1 MNRCYHKV
9 FALLAVLFT
18 FVLTGCGSAVAEKDA
33 GAAVPNNIER
43 KAAERM
49 LNIEVNGKILHA
61 RLEDNSSS
69 RALIKL
75 LESGPLTV
83 SMQDYGN
90 FEKVGTLPQSLPA
103 NDRHWDVAAGDLIL
117 YQQNKIVIYYDRN
130 SWNFTKLGRLENIS
144 GSDLKSLL
152 GQDGVQVTFSMAE

>member
-1 MNRCYHKV
+1 MNRCYYKV

-103 NDRHWDVAAGDLIL
+103 NDRHWDVTAGDLIL